1 MPLPSATRLAAV
13 PAAGTRHMREER
25 DFKSMPPTPVD
36 QGEARASNV
45 PVRRIDMEG
54 VTEREFANRPPIA
67 GFPQERRVALVGEG
81 FVDNQVSEWSPA
93 QRLQHLASEVSPA
106 LQGHCP
112 RARRASQLC

>member
-1 MPLPSATRLAAV
+1 
-13 PAAGTRHMREER
+13 MREER

-93 QRLQHLASEVSPA
+93 
-106 LQGHCP
+106 
-112 RARRASQLC
+112 